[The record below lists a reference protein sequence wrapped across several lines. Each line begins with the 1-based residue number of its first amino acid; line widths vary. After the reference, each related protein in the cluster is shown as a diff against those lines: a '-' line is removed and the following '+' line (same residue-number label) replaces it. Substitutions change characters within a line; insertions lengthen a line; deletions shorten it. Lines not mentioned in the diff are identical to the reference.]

1 MSPLEKVGLGL
12 MHRLD
17 PEQAHGLAIKA
28 LKLGVAP
35 LPRMPDSPHLRT
47 RFAGLDLP
55 NPIGLAAGFDKNA
68 EVIAP
73 LLKAGFGFVEVGAVT
88 PRPQP
93 GNPKPRL
100 FRLSEDRAVI
110 NRFGFNSEGM
120 EAVAPRL
127 ERRPAQGV
135 VGINLGANKDSE
147 DKAADF
153 AAVLTRCGP
162 FVDFATVNVSSP
174 NTERLRDL
182 QGAGALRAVLER
194 VQEANQALANPLPLM
209 VKIAP
214 DLDDAGLDIV
224 AEAAA
229 SAGLSAIVAT
239 NTTISRPALA
249 SAHAGETGGLSGKP
263 LMEMSTLVLA
273 KLAQR
278 TDLPIMGVGGIA
290 SGEDAY
296 RKILAGAGVVQIY
309 SALVYEGL
317 GLIARIA
324 RDLDKYLSS
333 DGYVNV
339 ADAVGQRSE
348 VIRNKLQNS

>member
-1 MSPLEKVGLGL
+1 MSVLERLGL
-12 MHRLD
+12 AAMHRID
-17 PEQAHGLAIKA
+17 PEQAHGLAIRA
-28 LKLGVAP
+28 LKLGLAP
-35 LPRMPDSPHLRT
+35 LPRMPESPRLHT

-68 EVIAP
+68 EVVAP

-194 VQEANQALANPLPLM
+194 VQEANQALAKPLPLM

-214 DLDDAGLDIV
+214 DLDDAGLDTV
-224 AEAAA
+224 ADAAA

-249 SAHAGETGGLSGKP
+249 SRHAGETGGLSGKP
-263 LMEMSTLVLA
+263 LRNMSTLVQT

-278 TDLPIMGVGGIA
+278 TDLPIMGVGGIG
-290 SGEDAY
+290 SGNDAY
-296 RKILAGAGVVQIY
+296 QKILAGAGAVQLY

-317 GLIARIA
+317 DLIASIA
-324 RDLDKYLSS
+324 RDLDKYLAA
-333 DGYVNV
+333 DDYVNV
-339 ADAVGQRSE
+339 AAAIGQRTE
-348 VIRNKLQNS
+348 VIRNKLQIS